1 MREVGIYVHIPFC
14 KQKCYYCDFKSYGD
28 KEHLIDEYIKW
39 LKVEIEDVGQGN
51 KLDFENN
58 LDDLVLVK
66 TIYIGGG
73 TPSYI
78 DSKYIIEILN
88 TIKGNFKVDENAEIT
103 IEINPG
109 TVTKEK
115 IQDYINCGI
124 NRVSIGLQSTDDI
137 MLGKIG
143 RIHKLED
150 FLKTYEIARDAGIK
164 NINVDLIIGLPD
176 QKLQNVEED
185 IKKITEINPEHIS
198 VYSLIVE
205 ENTKIEKLISSG
217 EMSLPEEEIERR
229 MYWKAKEILEE
240 AGYIHYEIS
249 NFAKKGFESKH
260 NSDCWLQKE
269 YMGFGASA
277 HSYTNGVRFSNIDSV
292 EEYIKNYAT
301 ENITDNF
308 VFHEKQ
314 TAESKMK
321 EYMLLGLRKINGVSI
336 QEFKNRF
343 SQNPIYLYRNELN
356 ELVEKD
362 LIEIDL
368 DNIKLTNK
376 GIDFANI
383 VWERFV

>member
-14 KQKCYYCDFKSYGD
+14 KQKCHYCDFKSYGD
-28 KEHLIDEYIKW
+28 KERLIDEYIKW
-39 LKVEIEDVGQGN
+39 LKFEIKEVGQGN

-58 LDDLVLVK
+58 LDELVLVK

-78 DSKYIIEILN
+78 DSKHIVEIIN
-88 TIKGNFKVDENAEIT
+88 TIKENFEIENNAEIT
-103 IEINPG
+103 IEVNPG
-109 TVTKEK
+109 TVNKVK

-124 NRVSIGLQSTDDI
+124 NRISIGVQSTDDI

-143 RIHKLED
+143 RIHKFED

-269 YMGFGASA
+269 YMGFGSSA
-277 HSYTNGVRFSNIDSV
+277 HSYTNGVRFSNIDSI
-292 EEYIKNYAT
+292 EEYIENYKT
-301 ENITDNF
+301 DNIADNF

-314 TAESKMK
+314 TNESKMK

-336 QEFKNRF
+336 QEFKNKF
-343 SQNPIYLYRNELN
+343 SQNPIYVYRNELN
-356 ELVEKD
+356 DLVEKN